1 MPSMT
6 VGDWI
11 LLDEAGTFNRLLER
25 SSLFVRKSAGSKVDT
40 QLVAANI
47 DTAFIVCSMN
57 QDFSLNRIERYLA
70 LAHEAGVEPV
80 IVLSKADLVDD
91 VQPFLDAAATLGQ
104 QLSVIAV
111 NGLDAASVE
120 LLLPWCT
127 SGKTV
132 ALLGSSGVGKST
144 LVNTLLG
151 EATQLTAEIREDDDE
166 GRHTTTSRSLHALAG
181 GGTLLDTPG
190 MRELQLVDCEQ
201 GIETAFS
208 DVTELALRCKFK
220 DCQHLSEAG
229 CAIKQAIE
237 SGDLDARRLH
247 SYRKL
252 QREQMLNSATQAEK
266 RRRDRQFGKMVRN
279 AVAHKAD
286 RR

>member
-1 MPSMT
+1 MPGMT

-151 EATQLTAEIREDDDE
+151 DATQLTAEIREDDDE

-208 DVTELALRCKFK
+208 DVTELSLRCKFK
-220 DCQHLSEAG
+220 DCQHLSESD
-229 CAIKQAIE
+229 CAIKRAIE
-237 SGDLDARRLH
+237 SGELDARRLN

-252 QREQMLNSATQAEK
+252 QREQILNSATQAEK
-266 RRRDRQFGKMVRN
+266 RRRSRQFGKMVRN
-279 AVAHKAD
+279 AMAHKAD